1 MARSIL
7 VGGTTFCPRMEPISH
22 TQNKGFMFGHITLPT
37 IHRHN
42 PYEQH
47 AVRVRFFHEVFI
59 NSYLRIF
66 LGLEIDIFSKKHNTS
81 QKKIVYRQNN
91 DMLHMKDVINRKG
104 TTSGGHTAVFTSLG
118 YVATR
123 WHNHF
128 YNSKSCFHTTINYPY
143 IYHKS

>member
-7 VGGTTFCPRMEPISH
+7 VGGTTFRPRMEPISH
-22 TQNKGFMFGHITLPT
+22 TQNKGFMFGHIKLPT

-59 NSYLRIF
+59 NSCLRIF

-81 QKKIVYRQNN
+81 QKNIFLSAKQRHVAHEGCHQQEGHNFRRAHSR
-91 DMLHMKDVINRKG
+91 LHITWLRSYK
-104 TTSGGHTAVFTSLG
+104 
-118 YVATR
+118 VAQP
-123 WHNHF
+123 F
-128 YNSKSCFHTTINYPY
+128 L
-143 IYHKS
+143 